1 MPSWLKGGMI
11 VSILYLIIGLILIK
25 YPCDSS
31 GYLGGQCLGLG
42 VLFIFISSPSLGI
55 LNLLGIEYSKNPYLV
70 IITTFFV
77 YFIIGSILGWLYGKL
92 KKSSGGNKKTK
103 K

>member
-1 MPSWLKGGMI
+1 MPGWLKWGII

-42 VLFIFISSPSLGI
+42 LSFIFISSPGLGI
-55 LNLLGIEYSKNPYLV
+55 MNLLGIEYSENIYLV
-70 IITTFFV
+70 IITTFFI

-92 KKSSGGNKKTK
+92 KKSMVKN
-103 K
+103 